1 MRTRFDGQ
9 YLGIVVQNNDPDKRG
24 RVKVFVPH
32 VSPTVYNKWNEV
44 EIDKQFNFIGQN
56 LTSSIND
63 ILDDLKKILPW
74 ADCAVPLVGAGSGG
88 RYNATELTGS
98 ISDSNFLDTTK
109 PNNQAEVSAFS
120 QNTDGIGEKPANVV
134 EKGAV
139 KISDAFYSS
148 PKNNTNRVNPNAYA
162 YTPSSYSNRAKG
174 LFSIPNVGAHVWV
187 FFLDGNPLRPVYW
200 ALSYGQS
207 DWQGIYDDDY
217 GVAEDYPATY
227 ENMNEKNKALKA
239 QRSDVETY
247 RNKMVLNQK
256 GGSIEIINTDAKEV
270 LKLTHYSGSFL
281 EFNNATTTK
290 LSTKND
296 QTLVMADQ
304 FLTVKG
310 YKNLHVARDLDN
322 VILGDVYWKIGN
334 LDTNTHQQWK
344 SQVDPIADLKQ
355 LFEINRTKKKEGD
368 PNRTSSLNQKQQGS
382 YGKCPVCSKGRQY
395 YAVNNTFNNV
405 VIPVVTISSD
415 GVDKYETVSP
425 QGKQSNAQNISLP
438 PTSRCPVCGKSGKSP
453 SSMDGNWSQN
463 AEKKKLE
470 QLYLNKIVEI
480 SKIEEDIGLGG
491 CLITEVAKHK
501 IDTVGMVMNDF
512 GSIRIDPEGKIY
524 NYKVQIDEQG
534 VYESQKSSP
543 LIEPVHVDDLPGGN
557 YTINACNRYTLQV
570 GAGGV
575 SIKTL
580 GPVEMSGTITSIAGQ
595 QVNIGAQYELNID
608 GGQRTVITSDILVLR
623 QRNYDQVLVDSSLGV
638 SRNLVVGG
646 GAHIEGEL
654 TVHHVTAP
662 VEIQQTE
669 KTFVYGETVNGKRI
683 GTCYVGGGSSAGS
696 WPVTGDLHVPDCL
709 FTYSH
714 SHLFKNLPLNLVP
727 DNKSVRKVGT
737 KTTMVERSYAEPQN
751 NNYEMHG
758 VGQIGLRQQR
768 TPQQPI
774 VR

>member
-1 MRTRFDGQ
+1 MSKRFDGH

-24 RVKVFVPH
+24 RLKIFVPH

-44 EIDKQFNFIGQN
+44 QIDKQFNFIGQN

-74 ADCAVPLVGAGSGG
+74 ADCAMPLFGGGGG

-98 ISDSNFLDTTK
+98 ISDSSLLDTTK
-109 PNNQAEVSAFS
+109 PDSEFKTTGFS
-120 QNTDGIGEKPANVV
+120 QNTDGIGEKPANLV
-134 EKGAV
+134 EKGGV

-174 LFSIPNVGAHVWV
+174 IFSIPNVGAHVWV

-217 GVAEDYPATY
+217 GVAEDYPGTY

-247 RNKMVLNQK
+247 RNKLVMSQK
-256 GGSIEIINTDAKEV
+256 GGVIEIVNTDMKEV
-270 LKLTHYSGSFL
+270 IKLTHYSGSFL
-281 EFNNATTTK
+281 EFNNDTTTK

-296 QTLVMADQ
+296 QTLVMNDQ

-310 YKNLHVARDLDN
+310 YKNLYVARDLDN

-334 LDTNTHQQWK
+334 VNTNAHQQWK

-355 LFEINRTKKKEGD
+355 LFEIDRTKKKDGD
-368 PNRTSSLNQKQQGS
+368 PNRTSSLNQKQKGS
-382 YGKCPVCSKGRQY
+382 PGKCPVCSKGRTY
-395 YAVNNTFNNV
+395 YAVNNNFNSVN
-405 VIPVVTISSD
+405 IPVVTIRSD
-415 GVDKYETVSP
+415 GVDKYDTVRP
-425 QGKQSNAQNISLP
+425 QGKQANAQNISFP
-438 PTSRCPVCGKSGKSP
+438 PTNRCPVCGKSGKSP
-453 SSMDGNWSQN
+453 SSMDGKWGENP
-463 AEKKKLE
+463 EKKKLE
-470 QLYLNKIVEI
+470 QLYQNKIVDL

-491 CLITEVAKHK
+491 CLITEIAKHK
-501 IDTVGMVMNDF
+501 IETVGLVMNDF

-524 NYKVQIDEQG
+524 NFKVQIDEQG

-580 GPVEMSGTITSIAGQ
+580 GPIEMSGTITSIAGQ

-654 TVHHVTAP
+654 TVHHITAP

-669 KTFVYGETVNGKRI
+669 KTFVYGETVNEKRI
-683 GTCYVGGGSSAGS
+683 GSCVVSGGSSSGT
-696 WPVTGDLHVPDCL
+696 WPVYGFGHEPDCL

-727 DNKSVRKVGT
+727 DNKSVRKVGA
-737 KTTMVERSYAEPQN
+737 KSNMVERSYADPQN
-751 NNYEMHG
+751 NNYNMHG
-758 VGQIGLRQQR
+758 VGQIGLRQQK
-768 TPQQPI
+768 TPQRPI